1 MNRQAWI
8 EINLHN
14 LRNNYHNIEKRLEKN
29 TSILAGATGIEFKVP
44 KIAGVVKANA
54 YGCGAEMCAKTLV
67 ECGCEILAV
76 ATVKEAIQL
85 RRAGIACRI
94 ILLGIAPEDDMDEI
108 VEYDLCPVISSLN
121 GAKVVDEMARTMN
134 RIMECT
140 IAVDSGMGRIGWQ
153 AFSGIEKAEERLSE
167 HALSEIKEISEM
179 KNLKI
184 ITAFS
189 HLAVADEVGNDEAC
203 QVSIKYTRKQIKAF
217 NDFCDEIEKFGVNLR
232 GRSIANSSAIIEYPE
247 AMLDFVRPGIILYG
261 DYPSRSIDKTKL
273 SISPIMSV
281 KAEIVHLKTIEA
293 GATVG
298 YGRRFKAGTDRK
310 IATLPIGY
318 ADGYSRI
325 LSGKAQV
332 LIKGM
337 RVPVIGN
344 ICMDQCMID
353 VTDIPDVKLG
363 DEVIIM
369 GEDEFGNRIT
379 ADALAELQGTIN
391 YEVLCSFGMR
401 LPHKYVDK

>member
-1 MNRQAWI
+1 MNRQAWV
-8 EINLHN
+8 EINLDN
-14 LRNNYHNIEKRLEKN
+14 LRNNYRNIENKLLDNARINSEN
-29 TSILAGATGIEFKVP
+29 TGKELKVP

-54 YGCGAEMCAKTLV
+54 YGCGAKMCAKTLV

-85 RRAGIACRI
+85 RRAGIDCRI

-121 GAKVVDEMARTMN
+121 GARVVDKMAGEMKRV
-134 RIMECT
+134 MECT

-153 AFSGIEKAEERLSE
+153 ALSGIEKAEEKLSE

-184 ITAFS
+184 IGAFS
-189 HLAVADEVGNDEAC
+189 HLAVADEVGDGESYKP
-203 QVSIKYTRKQIKAF
+203 SIKYTRKQIKAF

-261 DYPSRSIDKTKL
+261 DYPSELLDKAKL
-273 SISPIMSV
+273 AISPIMSV

-298 YGRRFKAGTDRK
+298 YGRRFRAGTDRK
-310 IATLPIGY
+310 IATIPIGY
-318 ADGYSRI
+318 ADGYSRL
-325 LSGKAQV
+325 LSGKAEV
-332 LIKGM
+332 LIKGR

-353 VTDIPDVKLG
+353 VTELPDVKLG
-363 DEVIIM
+363 DEVIVM
-369 GEDEFGNRIT
+369 GEDELGNKIT
-379 ADALAELQGTIN
+379 ACDLADIQGTIN
-391 YEVLCSFGMR
+391 YEVLCSFGIR
-401 LPHKYVDK
+401 LPHKYVG